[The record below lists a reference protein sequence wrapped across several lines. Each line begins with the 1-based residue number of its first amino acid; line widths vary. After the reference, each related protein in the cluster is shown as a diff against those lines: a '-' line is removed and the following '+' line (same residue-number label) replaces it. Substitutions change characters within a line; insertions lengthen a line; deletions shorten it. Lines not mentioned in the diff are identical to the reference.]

1 MRMLI
6 YRLFLLT
13 GIVLSL
19 VGVSSEKTEA
29 AVGGSDVSV
38 REMKEQPLVFSD
50 IINAGQS
57 HMIAYHYSH
66 SSHSSHASHYS
77 HRSHYSSRW

>member
-1 MRMLI
+1 MRTLI

-19 VGVSSEKTEA
+19 VGVSGEKADA

-50 IINAGQS
+50 VINAGQN
-57 HMIAYHYSH
+57 HMTAYHYSH

>member
-1 MRMLI
+1 MRTLI

-19 VGVSSEKTEA
+19 VGLSSEKSEA
-29 AVGGSDVSV
+29 AMSGSDVSIH
-38 REMKEQPLVFSD
+38 ELKEQPLVFSD
-50 IINAGQS
+50 IINANQN
-57 HMIAYHYSH
+57 HMTAYHYSH
-66 SSHSSHASHYS
+66 SSHSSHASHSS

>member
-1 MRMLI
+1 MRTLI

-19 VGVSSEKTEA
+19 AGVSGEKADA
-29 AVGGSDVSV
+29 AVGGNDVSV

-50 IINAGQS
+50 VINAGQN
-57 HMIAYHYSH
+57 HMTAYHYSH

>member
-1 MRMLI
+1 MRTLI

-19 VGVSSEKTEA
+19 VGLSSEKSEA
-29 AVGGSDVSV
+29 AMSGSDVSIH
-38 REMKEQPLVFSD
+38 ELKEQPLVFSD
-50 IINAGQS
+50 IINTNQN
-57 HMIAYHYSH
+57 HMTAYHYSH

-77 HRSHYSSRW
+77 SRW